1 MPLDSLNFHRAE
13 YGSATPLAENCEFCT
28 RGLGGE
34 YFSVDHHRACGPCA
48 ARVDAMQAANTSK
61 VFLRSIA
68 TGVLA
73 AAMSGLVYFS
83 LYRLTN
89 GSWMV
94 FAAIGVGYAIGKAM
108 RVGSYGFG
116 GRRYQVMAALLTYM
130 AVVLAST
137 LVLVGSHEL
146 PLWLYPLLLFAPLIQ
161 LFIGHFSLAALQL
174 LFALVGMRYAWIL
187 MAGKSWK
194 ITGPHPFGE

>member
-13 YGSATPLAENCEFCT
+13 YGSAAPLAENCEFCT
-28 RGLGGE
+28 RGLSGE
-34 YFSVDHHRACGPCA
+34 YFSVDDHRVCGPCA
-48 ARVDAMQAANTSK
+48 ARVGAMQAANTSG

-83 LYRLTN
+83 LYRLTG

-137 LVLVGSHEL
+137 MVLVGSHEV
-146 PLWLYPLLLFAPLIQ
+146 PLWFYPLFLFAPLIQ
-161 LFIGHFSLAALQL
+161 LFVGHFSLAALQL
-174 LFALVGMRYAWIL
+174 LFAIIGMRYAWIL